1 MAKKQTPKAASGS
14 PAHGVDLPEIEKLL
28 EFMRK
33 HGLEE
38 FEYERPGLRI
48 RLKKPSSPSY
58 TFPSGQAPEIV
69 VASAPSHG
77 SHASSSGSGAA
88 SAAGSA
94 AAQAAAQ
101 HAPAADTTRHED
113 LHIVKSPIVGTFYV
127 AAGPD
132 ADPFGRIG
140 SKVET
145 GQVLCIIEAMK
156 LMNEIES
163 DAAGEIVRIFVENG
177 HPVEYGESLFGI
189 RPHRKK

>member
-1 MAKKQTPKAASGS
+1 MAKKPTPKAS
-14 PAHGVDLPEIEKLL
+14 PSSPVHGVDLPEIEKLL
-28 EFMRK
+28 DFMRK

-38 FEYERPGLRI
+38 FEYERQGFRI
-48 RLKKPSSPSY
+48 RLKKPSSPAY
-58 TFPSGQAPEIV
+58 TYPPAQAPEIV
-69 VASAPSHG
+69 VASAAP
-77 SHASSSGSGAA
+77 HAS
-88 SAAGSA
+88 
-94 AAQAAAQ
+94 
-101 HAPAADTTRHED
+101 HAPAAAPAAAPREPAADAMRAED

-132 ADPFGRIG
+132 ADPFVTIG

-163 DAAGEIVRIFVENG
+163 DAAGEVVRIFVENG
-177 HPVEYGESLFGI
+177 HPVEYGEALFGV

>member
-28 EFMRK
+28 DFMRK

-38 FEYERPGLRI
+38 FEYERQGFRI

-58 TFPSGQAPEIV
+58 SISVRPDAPEIV
-69 VASAPSHG
+69 VASAAPHA
-77 SHASSSGSGAA
+77 SHASSAA
-88 SAAGSA
+88 SAAGSGA
-94 AAQAAAQ
+94 APAAAQ
-101 HAPAADTTRHED
+101 HAPAADTMRAED

-132 ADPFGRIG
+132 ADPFVSIG

-163 DAAGEIVRIFVENG
+163 DAAGEVVRIFVENG
-177 HPVEYGESLFGI
+177 HPVEYGEALFGI

>member
-1 MAKKQTPKAASGS
+1 MAKKPTPKASSSS

-38 FEYERPGLRI
+38 FEYERLGFRI
-48 RLKKPSSPSY
+48 RLKKPSSPAYAFS
-58 TFPSGQAPEIV
+58 PGQAPEIV
-69 VASAPSHG
+69 VASAAPHA
-77 SHASSSGSGAA
+77 SHASTAPA
-88 SAAGSA
+88 PSA
-94 AAQAAAQ
+94 AAQRD
-101 HAPAADTTRHED
+101 PAADAMRAED

-132 ADPFGRIG
+132 ADPFVSIG

-163 DAAGEIVRIFVENG
+163 DAAGEVVRIFVENG
-177 HPVEYGESLFGI
+177 HPVEYGEALFGI

>member
-1 MAKKQTPKAASGS
+1 MAKKQSPKESSSS
-14 PAHGVDLPEIEKLL
+14 PVHGVDLPEIEKLL
-28 EFMRK
+28 DFMRK

-38 FEYERPGLRI
+38 FEYERQGFRI
-48 RLKKPSSPSY
+48 RLKKPSSPAY
-58 TFPSGQAPEIV
+58 AYPSAQAPEIV
-69 VASAPSHG
+69 VASAAPHA
-77 SHASSSGSGAA
+77 SHAPTA
-88 SAAGSA
+88 
-94 AAQAAAQ
+94 
-101 HAPAADTTRHED
+101 APAAAAREPAAAAMRAED

-132 ADPFGRIG
+132 ADPFVTIG

-163 DAAGEIVRIFVENG
+163 DAAGEVVRIFVENG
-177 HPVEYGESLFGI
+177 HPVEYGEALFGV

>member
-1 MAKKQTPKAASGS
+1 MAKKPTPKAASGS

-38 FEYERPGLRI
+38 FEYERQGFRI

-58 TFPSGQAPEIV
+58 AFPSGHAPEIV
-69 VASAPSHG
+69 VASAAPHT
-77 SHASSSGSGAA
+77 SHASSAAAAAA
-88 SAAGSA
+88 SSA
-94 AAQAAAQ
+94 APAAQ
-101 HAPAADTTRHED
+101 HAPAADTMRAED

-132 ADPFGRIG
+132 ADPFVSIG

-163 DAAGEIVRIFVENG
+163 DAAGEVVRIFVENG
-177 HPVEYGESLFGI
+177 HPVEYGEALFGI

>member
-1 MAKKQTPKAASGS
+1 MAKKPTPKAAAGS
-14 PAHGVDLPEIEKLL
+14 AVHGVDLPEIEKLL
-28 EFMRK
+28 DFMRK

-38 FEYERPGLRI
+38 FEYERQGFRI
-48 RLKKPSSPSY
+48 RLKKPSSPAY
-58 TFPSGQAPEIV
+58 AYPSAPAPEIV
-69 VASAPSHG
+69 VASTAPHPS
-77 SHASSSGSGAA
+77 
-88 SAAGSA
+88 
-94 AAQAAAQ
+94 
-101 HAPAADTTRHED
+101 HAPAAAPAAAPREPAADAMRAED

-132 ADPFGRIG
+132 ADPFVTIG

-163 DAAGEIVRIFVENG
+163 DAAGEVVRIFIENG
-177 HPVEYGESLFGI
+177 HPVEYGEALFGI

>member
-1 MAKKQTPKAASGS
+1 MAKKPTPKAASGS

-28 EFMRK
+28 DFMRK

-38 FEYERPGLRI
+38 FEYERQGFRI

-58 TFPSGQAPEIV
+58 AFSPGQVPEIV

-77 SHASSSGSGAA
+77 SHAASSASGAA
-88 SAAGSA
+88 PAAGG
-94 AAQAAAQ
+94 AQSAAAQ
-101 HAPAADTTRHED
+101 HATAADTTRHED

-132 ADPFGRIG
+132 ADPFVSIG

-163 DAAGEIVRIFVENG
+163 DAAGEVVRIFVENG